1 MRYLLS
7 VTQPVYGSQASYLA
21 YQFAQAL
28 LQAGHTIDQVFF
40 SQSGVT
46 NGNAFV
52 YPANDEINL
61 VQQWQ
66 QLSKQHQFALNLCI
80 AASQR
85 RGVVD
90 EVCSSDGTQ
99 NNLAEGFVLTGLGEF
114 SQAVLTVDRVIT
126 F

>member
-28 LQAGHTIDQVFF
+28 LNAGHIIDQVFF

-46 NGNAFV
+46 NGNLFV

-61 VQQWQ
+61 VKQWQ
-66 QLSKQHQFALNLCI
+66 QLSNKYQFALNVCI

-85 RGVVD
+85 RGVVN
-90 EVCSSDGTQ
+90 EACSSDGKQ
-99 NNLAEGFVLTGLGEF
+99 NNLAEGFVFTGLGEF